1 MKMLLLFLV
10 LQKFFSH
17 NHKII
22 TKYLVGTVLDNCV
35 LLGHLTKVRRSCPD
49 NIKTEIAFSLLEELL
64 TLYIRTF
71 IFVRVHFLLLQT
83 KSRLSKSERPKQNE
97 DLSEQVQ
104 KIYITYPSQLQLPPP
119 FTNGPLPLPAFGN
132 VIFLCVCFNH
142 LHCFYQFYLCL
153 VLVLGFSLFTRICR
167 DASSTSEQILE
178 KQRECQPAVQG
189 KFLISLIL

>member
-71 IFVRVHFLLLQT
+71 IFVHVYIFFCYRQSKGFQNQKDQNKMKISQNRYRKSILLTLH
-83 KSRLSKSERPKQNE
+83 SCN
-97 DLSEQVQ
+97 
-104 KIYITYPSQLQLPPP
+104 
-119 FTNGPLPLPAFGN
+119 FPLPLQMVPFPYQPLVMLSFFA
-132 VIFLCVCFNH
+132 CVLIIYTVSINF
-142 LHCFYQFYLCL
+142 
-153 VLVLGFSLFTRICR
+153 IC
-167 DASSTSEQILE
+167 A
-178 KQRECQPAVQG
+178 
-189 KFLISLIL
+189 